1 MMMIKD
7 NHYVAI
13 VADVAVA
20 PEGLSRRGA
29 ARQLQYNGT
38 NAEKAH
44 LDQSYYI
51 CGQATWTGIVLFG
64 FKFFYRPRRP
74 MLNEL

>member
-51 CGQATWTGIVLFG
+51 CGQAT
-64 FKFFYRPRRP
+64 
-74 MLNEL
+74 

>member
-44 LDQSYYI
+44 LDQSYYL
-51 CGQATWTGIVLFG
+51 W
-64 FKFFYRPRRP
+64 PSH
-74 MLNEL
+74 LNWDCPFRL